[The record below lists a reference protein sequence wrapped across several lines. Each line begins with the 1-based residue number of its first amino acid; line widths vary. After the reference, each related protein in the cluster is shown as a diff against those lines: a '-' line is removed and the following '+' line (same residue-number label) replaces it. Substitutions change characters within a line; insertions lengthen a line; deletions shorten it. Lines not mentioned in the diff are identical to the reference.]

1 MRHQSLLAG
10 AALAVVSLLAA
21 GAVQAQD
28 AEPATT
34 ITWKGAPELKWG
46 EFTFKPRGRSGA
58 EGQKGERG
66 ARQQGMLS
74 HG

>member
-1 MRHQSLLAG
+1 MRQHSLLAG
-10 AALAVVSLLAA
+10 AALALLAL
-21 GAVQAQD
+21 GAAPAAAQD
-28 AEPATT
+28 APATT